1 MGRMR
6 IRPELRRALD
16 SDAPDIQHILKTN
29 GLLPDG
35 FAFARVEPNWW
46 VAEYHQ
52 EIVGCIQVLPG
63 RPLGHVGFLGVLPG
77 YLNAGVGGYLYI
89 LAESLLK
96 NTKGCEGYTYHTANP
111 AVRKQGKKG
120 GAVVFGDPV
129 DLLFK
134 KIKE

>member
-1 MGRMR
+1 MR
-6 IRPELRRALD
+6 IKVNLRRALD
-16 SDAPDIQHILKTN
+16 SDAPDIQHILKAS

-35 FAFARVEPNWW
+35 FRFAQVEPNWW
-46 VAEYHQ
+46 IAEYHR
-52 EIVGCIQVLPG
+52 EIVGCVQVLPG

-77 YLNAGVGGYLYI
+77 YLNAGVGGYLYL

-96 NTKGCEGYTYHTANP
+96 NTKGCEGYTYHTNNAT
-111 AVRKQGKKG
+111 VRKQGKKG

-134 KIKE
+134 KIKG